1 MTAEPVGTKAGA
13 NLESGCS
20 DLRQAST
27 GVPTMSVNK
36 VPLPYSR
43 IAVQHADFA
52 LNETELRSFLGG
64 EQTWFET
71 DYVVFRRGN
80 D

>member
-1 MTAEPVGTKAGA
+1 
-13 NLESGCS
+13 
-20 DLRQAST
+20 
-27 GVPTMSVNK
+27 MSVNK